1 MRLRIAL
8 VAALATIAFAAVGVS
23 GASAAS
29 GTGASPQVT
38 DAGPLYTVP
47 VSDTSPIS
55 GKAKN
60 GKTFKGTYAIYRFVV
75 KNGKVYSAGTL
86 SGRLNGRHV
95 KRGNVLMPASLTD
108 KDPNAPAT
116 AAQGQTCN
124 VLHLVLGPI
133 TLNLLGLR
141 VTLGGG
147 PQANQVIVLDITAQ
161 QGGGLLGDL
170 LCGLTNA
177 LSGTG
182 LLGQLQTQLQQL
194 VGTLNSIL
202 GLLGG
207 LQATQP

>member
-1 MRLRIAL
+1 MRLRIAF
-8 VAALATIAFAAVGVS
+8 AAGLACIALAAVGVPAA
-23 GASAAS
+23 GAAS

-38 DAGPLYTVP
+38 NAGPLYTMPMKGVAKGGKKF
-47 VSDTSPIS
+47 S
-55 GKAKN
+55 GKY
-60 GKTFKGTYAIYRFVV
+60 GIYRFVV
-75 KNGKVYSAGTL
+75 KNGKVWSVGTL

-95 KRGNVLMPASLTD
+95 TRANVMMPARLND
-108 KDPNAPAT
+108 AGGT
-116 AAQGQTCN
+116 AQAAVTCT

-133 TLNLLGLR
+133 NLNLLGLH

-147 PQANQVIVLDITAQ
+147 AQANQPIVLDITAE

-177 LSGTG
+177 LGGSGG

-194 VGTLNSIL
+194 ATTLTSLI

-207 LQATQP
+207 L